1 MARRF
6 HNINKS
12 PKEFKTTS
20 ELTYYNMNPKI
31 IAFDADDTLW
41 HNEPYFDEAQ
51 AKFCELFADY
61 ASNQE
66 ILQLILSYQ
75 VKNLPLYGFGIK
87 AFTLSMIESAL
98 ELTQNQIK
106 GNGIEKIIKI
116 GKELLQKPVELLPDI
131 ELVLQQ
137 LYGKHKLV
145 VATKGD
151 LKDQHRK
158 LHDSKIGHYFHHIEV
173 MSDKKDIDYK
183 KMLQRLDV
191 QPEHFIMIGNSLK
204 SDVLPVLNIG
214 GIGVHIPYHTT
225 WEYEKI
231 DFEIT
236 HPNFY
241 AYENAAEI
249 ISKFLTQI

>member
-1 MARRF
+1 
-6 HNINKS
+6 
-12 PKEFKTTS
+12 
-20 ELTYYNMNPKI
+20 MNSKI

-61 ASNQE
+61 ASRQE
-66 ILQLILSYQ
+66 ILQLILNHQ

-87 AFTLSMIESAL
+87 AFVLSMIESAL
-98 ELTQNQIK
+98 ELTNHKIS

-116 GKELLQKPVELLPDI
+116 GKDLLQKPVELLPEVED
-131 ELVLQQ
+131 VLQQ
-137 LYGKHKLV
+137 LKGKYKLV

-158 LHDSKIGHYFHHIEV
+158 LHDSGIGHYFHHIEV
-173 MSDKKDIDYK
+173 MSDKKELDYE
-183 KMLQRLDV
+183 KMLGRLDTK
-191 QPEHFIMIGNSLK
+191 PEDFIMIGNSLK

-214 GIGVHIPYHTT
+214 GHGYHIAYHTT

-231 DFEIT
+231 DFEIE
-236 HPNFY
+236 HDNFKSF
-241 AYENAAEI
+241 EK
-249 ISKFLTQI
+249 ISDVLPILLK

>member
-1 MARRF
+1 
-6 HNINKS
+6 
-12 PKEFKTTS
+12 
-20 ELTYYNMNPKI
+20 MNTKI

-51 AKFCELFADY
+51 AKFYELFAGY

-66 ILQLILSYQ
+66 ILQLILSHQ

-87 AFTLSMIESAL
+87 AFVLSMIESAL
-98 ELTQNQIK
+98 ELTNHQIS

-116 GKELLQKPVELLPDI
+116 GKDLLQKPVKLLPEVED
-131 ELVLQQ
+131 VLQQ
-137 LYGKHKLV
+137 LKGKYRLV

-158 LHDSKIGHYFHHIEV
+158 LHDSGIGHYFHHIEV
-173 MSDKKDIDYK
+173 MSDKKELDYQ
-183 KMLQRLDV
+183 KMLGRLDTK
-191 QPEHFIMIGNSLK
+191 PEDFIMIGNSLK

-214 GIGVHIPYHTT
+214 GHGYHIAYHTT

-231 DFEIT
+231 DFEIE
-236 HPNFY
+236 HDNFKSL
-241 AYENAAEI
+241 EKI
-249 ISKFLTQI
+249 TDVLPILLK